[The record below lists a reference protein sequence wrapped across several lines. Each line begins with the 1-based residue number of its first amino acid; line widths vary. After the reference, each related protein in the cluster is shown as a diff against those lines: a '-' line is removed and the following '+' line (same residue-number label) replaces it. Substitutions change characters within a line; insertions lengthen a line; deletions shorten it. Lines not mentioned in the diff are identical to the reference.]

1 MKKNK
6 GTIII
11 IVLLSIIILGLI
23 GYICY
28 DKGIILNNK
37 SKEEVMKNHK
47 TTKEE
52 TNKSEEWKDI
62 ALDDNRFID
71 LYNILKK
78 YTYENGRG
86 AGADDFNNQEL
97 SILAFATA
105 DYSNVTFT
113 ETSKDQN
120 GNITGTLDF
129 SKSDISLKNIFGQK
143 TEIDFSK
150 TKEYNGWTAN
160 AIYNLPRNNSLE
172 KLNIT
177 CGFGINSYDKS
188 TNKFEISII
197 NGCGGTSGPGATITE
212 RKIISAKTNGD
223 TIEVVEKA
231 IYIHTHSYENN
242 IYYIVY
248 ADPSHTKNLDY
259 QNFEVNEVSTKEIN
273 INAYIDEASTITH
286 TFKLNKETNKYYFE
300 KSIIK

>member
-6 GTIII
+6 GTIIV
-11 IVLLSIIILGLI
+11 IVLLSIIILGLTT
-23 GYICY
+23 YICI
-28 DKGIILNNK
+28 DKGVIFKNNQ
-37 SKEEVMKNHK
+37 KELTEEK
-47 TTKEE
+47 TKTE
-52 TNKSEEWKDI
+52 SEESTEKWENI
-62 ALDDNRFID
+62 ALDDSRFID

-78 YTYENGRG
+78 YTYESSRG

-97 SILAFATA
+97 SMLAFATA

-160 AIYNLPRNNSLE
+160 SIYNLPRNHSLE

-177 CGFGINSYDKS
+177 CGFHINSYDKN
-188 TNKFEISII
+188 TNKFEIKIV
-197 NGCGGTSGPGATITE
+197 NGCGGTTGPSAKTIE

-231 IYIHTHSYENN
+231 IYIDAPAVYDDNFN
-242 IYYIVY
+242 YIVY
-248 ADPSHTKNLDY
+248 TDPTKIKYIEYL
-259 QNFEVNEVSTKEIN
+259 NFNKNEVVNKEIN
-273 INAYIDEASTITH
+273 VNTYINEASTITH

>member
-11 IVLLSIIILGLI
+11 IVLLSIIILGLTT
-23 GYICY
+23 YICI
-28 DKGIILNNK
+28 DKGVIFKNNQ
-37 SKEEVMKNHK
+37 KELTEEK
-47 TTKEE
+47 TE
-52 TNKSEEWKDI
+52 SEESTEKWENI
-62 ALDDNRFID
+62 ALDDSRFID

-78 YTYENGRG
+78 YTYESSRG

-97 SILAFATA
+97 SMLAFATA

-129 SKSDISLKNIFGQK
+129 SKSDISLKNIFGKK

-160 AIYNLPRNNSLE
+160 SVYNLPRNNSLE

-177 CGFGINSYDKS
+177 CGFHIDSYDKN
-188 TNKFEISII
+188 TNKFEIKIV
-197 NGCGGTSGPGATITE
+197 NGCGGTTGPSAKTIE

-231 IYIHTHSYENN
+231 IYIDAPAVYDNN
-242 IYYIVY
+242 FNYIVY
-248 ADPSHTKNLDY
+248 TDPTKIKYIEYL
-259 QNFEVNEVSTKEIN
+259 NFNKNEVVNKEIN
-273 INAYIDEASTITH
+273 VNTYINEASTITH

>member
-11 IVLLSIIILGLI
+11 IVLLSIIILGLTT
-23 GYICY
+23 YICI
-28 DKGIILNNK
+28 DKGVIFKNNQ
-37 SKEEVMKNHK
+37 KELTEEK
-47 TTKEE
+47 TKTE
-52 TNKSEEWKDI
+52 SEESTEKWENI
-62 ALDDNRFID
+62 ALDDSRFID

-78 YTYENGRG
+78 YTYESSRG

-97 SILAFATA
+97 SMLAFATA

-129 SKSDISLKNIFGQK
+129 SKSDISLKNIFGKK

-160 AIYNLPRNNSLE
+160 SVYNLPRNNSLE

-177 CGFGINSYDKS
+177 CGFHIDSYDKN
-188 TNKFEISII
+188 TNKFEIKIV
-197 NGCGGTSGPGATITE
+197 NGCGGTTGPSAKTIE

-231 IYIHTHSYENN
+231 IYIDAPAVYDDNFN
-242 IYYIVY
+242 YIVY
-248 ADPSHTKNLDY
+248 TDPTKIKYIEYL
-259 QNFEVNEVSTKEIN
+259 NFNKNEVVNKEIN
-273 INAYIDEASTITH
+273 VNTYINEASTITH

>member
-11 IVLLSIIILGLI
+11 IVLLSIIILGLTT
-23 GYICY
+23 YICI
-28 DKGIILNNK
+28 DKGVIFKNNQ
-37 SKEEVMKNHK
+37 KELTEEK
-47 TTKEE
+47 TE
-52 TNKSEEWKDI
+52 SEESTEKWENI
-62 ALDDNRFID
+62 ALDDSRFID

-78 YTYENGRG
+78 YTYESSRG

-97 SILAFATA
+97 SMLAFATA

-129 SKSDISLKNIFGQK
+129 SKSDISLKNIFGKK

-160 AIYNLPRNNSLE
+160 SVYNLPRNNSLE

-177 CGFGINSYDKS
+177 CGFHIDSYDKN
-188 TNKFEISII
+188 TNKFEIKIV
-197 NGCGGTSGPGATITE
+197 NGCGGTTGPSAKTIE

-231 IYIHTHSYENN
+231 IYIDAPAVYDDNFN
-242 IYYIVY
+242 YIVY
-248 ADPSHTKNLDY
+248 TDPTKIKYIEYL
-259 QNFEVNEVSTKEIN
+259 NFNQNEVVNKEIN
-273 INAYIDEASTITH
+273 VNTYINEASTITH